1 MYNYIP
7 LSMSGECPEL
17 PKRSLAKQGWGG
29 KEGRQSHA
37 HVDETTEHAAGTEGP
52 STLIPPALQANNFI

>member
-1 MYNYIP
+1 
-7 LSMSGECPEL
+7 MSGECPEL
-17 PKRSLAKQGWGG
+17 PKCSLAKQGWGG